1 MTTVAD
7 AYNAAVDAVIADNT
21 LNRAGFVDALQT
33 VITNGL
39 SNQEGND
46 WTDALA
52 TLYQSLNQINNPT
65 YNNLRGDIIDDGA
78 AIAKEKFVAFATAI
92 NVLPE
97 TEPLLVAANLMDLR
111 DDRDNI
117 NNAIDRLDVLIAAEP
132 NGTVGRLVKEV
143 LRNGKNT
150 LREYRQQVRDAIQSA
165 TGDPDS

>member
-1 MTTVAD
+1 MPTVAD

-21 LNRAGFVDALQT
+21 LNRAGFVDAMQT
-33 VITNGL
+33 VIDRGM

-46 WTDALA
+46 FCDALA

-78 AIAKEKFVAFATAI
+78 DVAKRKFVAFATEI
-92 NVLPE
+92 NQLPE
-97 TEPLLVAANLMDLR
+97 SEPLIIAANLIELR
-111 DDRDNI
+111 ADRDEI
-117 NNAIDRLDVLIAAEP
+117 NNAIDRLDAISAAEP
-132 NGTVGRLVKEV
+132 AGPVRKLVRQV
-143 LRNGKNT
+143 LQQGKSQ